1 MMSKNKRNLTEGSI
15 FKNLLV
21 LSIPIVF
28 ANILQTA
35 YQLTDTYWV
44 GKLGAVAVA
53 AVSLSFPI
61 IFLLISMGGGLAIAG
76 SILVAQYIGRRDT
89 RKADHVAAQTL
100 LMMIAAVI
108 PLSLLGYIF
117 AEPVMVL
124 MGAAPDVLPE
134 AVAYMQISFIGLIF
148 MYGYFVFQSLM
159 RGVGE
164 VKTPVYIVLSTVI
177 LNLFLDP
184 LFIMGYGP
192 IPAMGVAGAALA
204 TIITQAIAAVIG
216 LFLLFS
222 GKYGIHLKFS
232 ELLSDQKLMTS
243 MFKLGL
249 PASLE
254 QSMRALGLT
263 MMTFLVAGFG
273 TTIVA
278 SYGIGMRM
286 LSFVIIPALGLSMA
300 TSTLVAQNMGAGK
313 IDRAE
318 KTARMSALMGF
329 GVLTVV
335 GVVFFLSASI
345 VAEIFVPG
353 NTEVITESTTFIRV
367 MALSFGFMG
376 IQQALNGVY
385 QGSGNT
391 LTSMIFAMVSQW
403 VLQFPLA
410 YILSRHT
417 TLGENGI
424 WWAIPVSFV
433 TMSLISLIWF
443 HQGQWKKKRLIQPL
457 ENKVYEETVIEE
469 G

>member
-177 LNLFLDP
+177 LNLFLD
-184 LFIMGYGP
+184 
-192 IPAMGVAGAALA
+192 
-204 TIITQAIAAVIG
+204 Q
-216 LFLLFS
+216 LL
-222 GKYGIHLKFS
+222 IRQ
-232 ELLSDQKLMTS
+232 ELREL
-243 MFKLGL
+243 
-249 PASLE
+249 
-254 QSMRALGLT
+254 
-263 MMTFLVAGFG
+263 
-273 TTIVA
+273 
-278 SYGIGMRM
+278 
-286 LSFVIIPALGLSMA
+286 
-300 TSTLVAQNMGAGK
+300 
-313 IDRAE
+313 
-318 KTARMSALMGF
+318 
-329 GVLTVV
+329 
-335 GVVFFLSASI
+335 
-345 VAEIFVPG
+345 
-353 NTEVITESTTFIRV
+353 
-367 MALSFGFMG
+367 
-376 IQQALNGVY
+376 
-385 QGSGNT
+385 
-391 LTSMIFAMVSQW
+391 
-403 VLQFPLA
+403 
-410 YILSRHT
+410 
-417 TLGENGI
+417 
-424 WWAIPVSFV
+424 
-433 TMSLISLIWF
+433 
-443 HQGQWKKKRLIQPL
+443 
-457 ENKVYEETVIEE
+457 
-469 G
+469 